1 MSSAVKRA
9 IRSTATNVRLEKIP
23 LRSRVLQA
31 RYCRSI
37 NLTVVV
43 VGLVEFDDH
52 VPLFFIVANAGYV
65 TVLVHISA
73 GECIQ

>member
-23 LRSRVLQA
+23 LRSGVLKA

-43 VGLVEFDDH
+43 VGLVELDDH
-52 VPLFFIVANAGYV
+52 VPLFLVVADAGNV
-65 TVLVHISA
+65 TVLLHIRA
-73 GECIQ
+73 GESIQ